1 MKLTDFTGDAPG
13 ILTKS
18 LDGITCFRPGPLP
31 PRLQLD
37 MKTSLI
43 LSQAD
48 RSLGELSGAGR
59 MLPNPHLLMAP
70 FLHREAVLSSRIEG
84 TVASVRELATFELD
98 PSREPA
104 KPDVREVSNYVLAL
118 KYGLERIKELPVSL
132 RLIRELHA
140 NLLRDVRGSDRHP
153 GEFRTVQNWIGS
165 PGSPVDQARY
175 VPPAVPDMRAALDEF
190 EKFLHQPSERPFLV
204 DLALVHYQFEAIHP
218 FEDGNGRIGRLLISL
233 LLCERGLLSEPLLY
247 LSAYFDRHSRE
258 YASLL
263 LQVSQKN
270 AWIEWIQF
278 FLRGVA
284 EQSQDAQI
292 RCWKLLQLWQEY
304 RNRIQKVNAPALGLK
319 LVDHLFTQPLV
330 TVPMSQGLLGV
341 TYRAAKNNLDKLVAE
356 QILCEGRTVQG
367 TRYYVA
373 DKILQL
379 TEESFTE

>member
-18 LDGITCFRPGPLP
+18 LDGITRFRPSPLP

-153 GEFRTVQNWIGS
+153 GEFRTVKIGLA
-165 PGSPVDQARY
+165 PRARRLTR
-175 VPPAVPDMRAALDEF
+175 RAMFRPQCQICALHWMSSRSF
-190 EKFLHQPSERPFLV
+190 FTNRPK
-204 DLALVHYQFEAIHP
+204 DP
-218 FEDGNGRIGRLLISL
+218 F
-233 LLCERGLLSEPLLY
+233 
-247 LSAYFDRHSRE
+247 
-258 YASLL
+258 
-263 LQVSQKN
+263 
-270 AWIEWIQF
+270 
-278 FLRGVA
+278 
-284 EQSQDAQI
+284 
-292 RCWKLLQLWQEY
+292 
-304 RNRIQKVNAPALGLK
+304 
-319 LVDHLFTQPLV
+319 
-330 TVPMSQGLLGV
+330 
-341 TYRAAKNNLDKLVAE
+341 
-356 QILCEGRTVQG
+356 
-367 TRYYVA
+367 
-373 DKILQL
+373 
-379 TEESFTE
+379 